1 MQNILFWFR
10 NDLRL
15 HDNEAL
21 IQATKA
27 GNVIPVYIF
36 DERQFHETSFGFK
49 RTGAFRAKFLI
60 ESVENLRNNLRKIGS
75 ELIIK
80 IGKPEEILAKMASEL
95 QVAAVYASKEVTQEE
110 TTIEASLSKRLKPLN
125 IEIELVWMATLY
137 HARDLPFQINFLPDV
152 FTEFRKKVERSAKI
166 RSTFDAPKTLPKVD
180 KTIQSGEVPTLK
192 TLGFEQNTKADKRS
206 ALSFQGGETAAQ
218 YRLDEYFWDNDS
230 LKTYKETRN
239 GLIGSDY
246 SSKFS
251 AWLSLGCISPR
262 TIYEEVKKYEK
273 EVTAN
278 DSTYWL
284 IFELIWRDYFHFIAL
299 KFGTRIFKSSGVR
312 NDLMKP
318 WKRDAVRF
326 EKWMNGETGVP
337 FIDANMRELKQTGFM
352 SNRGRQNVAS
362 FLTKD
367 LGIDW
372 TWGAAYFESQLIDYD
387 VCSNWGNWNYVAG
400 VGNDP
405 REDRYFNIGRQAD
418 MYDKQGEYVKLW
430 LPELSKVPAEKV
442 HFVGLLNREE
452 QKKYDVT
459 LGVDYPNPVIDVK
472 KWLKS

>member
-36 DERQFHETSFGFK
+36 DERQFIDTPLGFK
-49 RTGAFRAKFLI
+49 RTGALRAKFLI
-60 ESVENLRNNLRKIGS
+60 ESVENLRLNLKKIGS
-75 ELIIK
+75 DLVIK
-80 IGKPEEILAKMASEL
+80 IGKPEEILAKMAADL
-95 QVAAVYASKEVTQEE
+95 HVAAVYASKEVTQEE

-125 IEIELVWMATLY
+125 IEIELVWIATLY
-137 HARDLPFQINFLPDV
+137 HARDLPFQINFLSDV

-166 RSTFDAPKTLPKVD
+166 RPTFDAPKSLPKID
-180 KTIQSGEVPTLK
+180 KKIELGEIPTLK
-192 TLGFEQNTKADKRS
+192 TLGYENVKTDKRS
-206 ALSFQGGETAAQ
+206 VLAFQGGETAAQ
-218 YRLDEYFWDNDS
+218 YRLDEYFWDNDL

-239 GLIGSDY
+239 GLIGADY

-284 IFELIWRDYFHFIAL
+284 VFELIWRDYFHFIAL
-299 KFGTRIFKSSGVR
+299 KFGTRIFKQSGVK
-312 NDLMKP
+312 NDLIKP
-318 WKRDAVRF
+318 WKRDKENF
-326 EKWMNGETGVP
+326 DKWVKGETGVP
-337 FIDANMRELKQTGFM
+337 FIDANMRELHQTGFM

-362 FLTKD
+362 FLVKD

-387 VCSNWGNWNYVAG
+387 VCSNWGNWNYLAG

-418 MYDKQGEYVKLW
+418 MYDKKGEYVKLW
-430 LPELSKVPAEKV
+430 LPELAKVPAEKV
-442 HFVGLLNREE
+442 HFAGLLSEEE
-452 QKKYDVT
+452 QKIYEVT
-459 LGVDYPNPVIDVK
+459 LGKDYPKPIVDVS